1 MNQFWKY
8 TLIIIG
14 ANVLLIL
21 LCLIDQSLFLL
32 WLLALIVQFLIGIGL
47 VFSQSTRTL
56 GQAFLLSF
64 AVVLVI
70 GFSVCS
76 VTWNSGGF
84 H

>member
-14 ANVLLIL
+14 ANVLFIL
-21 LCLIDQSLFLL
+21 LCLVNQDLFLL
-32 WLLALIVQFLIGIGL
+32 WLFGLLIQFVAGIGMI
-47 VFSQSTRTL
+47 FSKETRTL

-76 VTWNSGGF
+76 VAWNSSGF